1 MSAKNSMLEILP
13 IPAFADNYIWA
24 LLRDEHCVVVDPG
37 DAAPV
42 FAFLAA
48 RNLTLDAILITHHHA
63 DHVGGVAA
71 LTARWP
77 VPVYGP
83 AAENIKGVTDA
94 LREQDRVALA
104 HFVDEPFRVME
115 VPGHTSGHIAYV
127 SGDILFCGDT
137 LFAAGC
143 GRLFEGTAQQLHT
156 SLMRLAALPDDTRVF
171 CTHEYTLSN
180 LRFAL
185 AVDSD
190 NDALIARSFVEQER
204 RSRDI
209 PTLPSTIALERATNP
224 FLRCAEPALMQR
236 ARSYANRN
244 RARSDADTA
253 RSDANTARSDAN
265 TTSPDLPDSTN
276 VFALL
281 RQWKN
286 DYR

>member
-1 MSAKNSMLEILP
+1 MSTKNSILEIVP
-13 IPAFADNYIWA
+13 IPAFAENYIWA
-24 LLRDEHCVVVDPG
+24 LLRDDHCVVVDPG

-42 FAFLAA
+42 IAFLAD
-48 RNLTLDAILITHHHA
+48 RKLTLDAILVTHHHA

-83 AAENIKGVTDA
+83 AAENIKGVTQA
-94 LREQDRVALA
+94 LRENDQVALPK
-104 HFVDEPFRVME
+104 FVDEPFRVME

-137 LFAAGC
+137 LFGAGC
-143 GRLFEGTAQQLHT
+143 GRMFEGTAQQLHT
-156 SLMRLAALPDDTRVF
+156 SLMRLAALPAMMRVF

-190 NDALIARSFVEQER
+190 NSALIERSFAEQER
-204 RSRDI
+204 RARGV
-209 PTLPSTIALERATNP
+209 PTLPSNIALERATNP
-224 FLRCAEPALMQR
+224 FLRCAEPALIQSAR
-236 ARSYANRN
+236 AHANVE
-244 RARSDADTA
+244 AADLTTA
-253 RSDANTARSDAN
+253 TD
-265 TTSPDLPDSTN
+265 
-276 VFALL
+276 VFSVL

-286 DYR
+286 DFR

>member
-1 MSAKNSMLEILP
+1 MSTKNSMPEIVP

-42 FAFLAA
+42 FAFLAG
-48 RNLTLDAILITHHHA
+48 RNVTLDAILITHHHA

-71 LTARWP
+71 LTTRWP

-83 AAENIKGVTDA
+83 AAENIMGVTHA
-94 LREQDRVALA
+94 LRENDHVALPN
-104 HFVDEPFRVME
+104 FVDEPFRVME

-156 SLMRLAALPDDTRVF
+156 SLMRLAALPEATRVF

-185 AVDSD
+185 AVDGE
-190 NDALIARSFVEQER
+190 NNALVERSFFEQER
-204 RSRDI
+204 RSRDL
-209 PTLPSTIALERATNP
+209 PTLPSSIGLERATNP
-224 FLRCAEPALMQR
+224 FLRCAEPALVAS
-236 ARSYANRN
+236 ARGHVHALVSDL
-244 RARSDADTA
+244 SDATA
-253 RSDANTARSDAN
+253 
-265 TTSPDLPDSTN
+265 
-276 VFALL
+276 VFSVL

-286 DYR
+286 DFRG